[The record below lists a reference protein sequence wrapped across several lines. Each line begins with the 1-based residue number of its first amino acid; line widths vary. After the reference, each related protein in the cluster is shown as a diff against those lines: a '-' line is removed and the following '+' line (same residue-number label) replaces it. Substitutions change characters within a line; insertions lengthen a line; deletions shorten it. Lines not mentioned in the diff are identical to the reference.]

1 MKIITVDFLTVL
13 CESNKA
19 SLKNNQLFNSQTLL
33 ILFQQMMKESDED
46 LEDDLKKMI
55 EESTEKKS
63 LYGTLLVTM
72 SNLGETLTNAHLL
85 QKIMPMIMEGLKS
98 SSWQAQHIS
107 LVLIGLLVEGTRKTI
122 LKDLDAL
129 L

>member
-1 MKIITVDFLTVL
+1 
-13 CESNKA
+13 
-19 SLKNNQLFNSQTLL
+19 
-33 ILFQQMMKESDED
+33 MKESEED

-55 EESTEKKS
+55 EESTQKKS

-72 SNLGETLTNAHLL
+72 SNLGETLSNAHLL
-85 QKIMPMIMEGLKS
+85 QKVMPMIMEGLKS

-107 LVLIGLLVEGTRKTI
+107 LVIIGLLVDGTRKTI

-129 L
+129 LNLVLPFLQSSNPRVVYSSLTCLGLLIEEFSPEIQ

>member
-1 MKIITVDFLTVL
+1 
-13 CESNKA
+13 
-19 SLKNNQLFNSQTLL
+19 
-33 ILFQQMMKESDED
+33 MMKESDED

-72 SNLGETLTNAHLL
+72 SNLGETLSNAHLL

>member
-19 SLKNNQLFNSQTLL
+19 SFKNNQLFNSQTLL

-72 SNLGETLTNAHLL
+72 SNLGETLSNAHLL

-98 SSWQAQHIS
+98 SSW
-107 LVLIGLLVEGTRKTI
+107 
-122 LKDLDAL
+122 
-129 L
+129 

>member
-1 MKIITVDFLTVL
+1 
-13 CESNKA
+13 
-19 SLKNNQLFNSQTLL
+19 
-33 ILFQQMMKESDED
+33 MMKESEED

-55 EESTEKKS
+55 EESTQKKS

-72 SNLGETLTNAHLL
+72 SNLGETLSNAHLL
-85 QKIMPMIMEGLKS
+85 QKVMPMIMEGLKS

-107 LVLIGLLVEGTRKTI
+107 LVTIGLLVDGTRKTI

-129 L
+129 LNLVLPFLQSSNPRVVYSSLTCLGLLIEEFSPEIQ